1 VRDAGTGMLVHT
13 RASPPVVLV
22 DPIRLLPRFW
32 ATAWSTGFA
41 GRSQA
46 ENTLVMRLRHIG
58 AFYDHCDERFG
69 VDALDG
75 ALSTRDATALRSML
89 ESFYLHLTE
98 SLNYTTTTVQRWDS
112 VRQFTLDIVTQQG
125 VESEAHRALGS
136 AIGAFGRIRSPRR
149 GRFKFA
155 RALPT
160 STLVDL
166 LEIAEPNSPRNPF
179 KSERTRWRNW
189 LVLNLL
195 LLCGLRRG
203 EAMLLTADSLKRDAD
218 PDSGQWVCWL
228 DVTTTADEDP
238 RARRPSIK
246 TEESHRQIPVSAD
259 LADLYGRYLADY
271 RQDDGRH
278 GFLLTSRDGDPLS
291 AESFSKM
298 FEALTD
304 ALAPQPRAR
313 FDERTGGKRH
323 ISPHDLR
330 HTCATAR
337 YAMFIAQDRDREL
350 AMQRLRA
357 FFGWSVHSK
366 MPELYARAAIQ
377 DDLMRTWCTLF
388 DARVHELRSL

>member
-1 VRDAGTGMLVHT
+1 MRDAGTGMLVHT

-98 SLNYTTTTVQRWDS
+98 SLNYTTTTVKRWDS

-203 EAMLLTADSLKRDAD
+203 EAMLLTADSLKRDA
-218 PDSGQWVCWL
+218 